1 MDAKIIRDFPILER
15 RENGRRLV
23 YLDSAATTQKPRAVL
38 QAMDAFYEQSN
49 ANIHRGFYPLSA
61 EATELYEEARRRV
74 ARFINAAAD
83 RVIFTSGAT
92 ESINMVAHGW
102 GLEHLEAGDEILLTP
117 LEHHA
122 NIVPWQEIARL
133 TGAKLVYCDLN
144 EDFTIDV
151 ADLKKRIS
159 GKTKILAIT
168 HVSNVLGA
176 VTPLAEIVPYAKQ
189 QGVVV
194 LVDGAQA
201 APHMK
206 VDVKDLGCDAYA
218 LSGHKMLGPTGTGV
232 LYLSEALMAMRPCK
246 TGGDMIE
253 DVTEQEAVFAEKE
266 PRRFEAGTP
275 NIAGAV
281 GLAAA
286 VDYLE
291 TIGMEKIHAHEQR
304 LLEQAWK
311 GLSAIKGVT
320 LYGPSPSPE
329 RAGVL
334 AFAVAGVHPHDVAQ
348 LLADEGVCIRTG
360 KHCAHPLHYRMGLA
374 EGTCRASFYLY
385 NTEEDVEAL
394 IRGVKKVIEV
404 FR

>member
-1 MDAKIIRDFPILER
+1 MDANVIRDFPILKR
-15 RENGRRLV
+15 RENGGRLV
-23 YLDSAATTQKPRAVL
+23 YLDNAATTHKPRTVL
-38 QAMDAFYEQSN
+38 EAMDAFYEQSN
-49 ANIHRGFYPLSA
+49 ANIHRGLYPLSA
-61 EATELYEEARRRV
+61 AATELYEGARQKV

-83 RVIFTSGAT
+83 HVIFTSGAT
-92 ESINMVAHGW
+92 ESINIVAHSW
-102 GLEHLEAGDEILLTP
+102 GLEHLKAGDEILLTP

-133 TGAKLVYCDLN
+133 TGAKLVYCGLN
-144 EDFTIDV
+144 ADFTIDI
-151 ADLKKRIS
+151 ADLKQKMS
-159 GKTKILAIT
+159 SKTKILAIT

-176 VTPLAEIVPYAKQ
+176 VTPLADIVPYAKRH
-189 QGVVV
+189 GVVV

-201 APHMK
+201 VPHMR
-206 VDVKDLGCDAYA
+206 VDVRALGCDAYA
-218 LSGHKMLGPTGTGV
+218 FSGHKMLGPTGTGV
-232 LYLSEALMAMRPCK
+232 LYLSSELMRMRPCK
-246 TGGDMIE
+246 TGGDMID
-253 DVTEQEAVFAEKE
+253 DVTEQGAVFAEKE

-275 NIAGAV
+275 NIAGAI

-286 VDYLE
+286 VEYLE
-291 TIGMEKIHAHEQR
+291 AIGIEKVHAHELH

-320 LYGPSPSPE
+320 LYGPPPSPE

-348 LLADEGVCIRTG
+348 ILADEGVCIRTG
-360 KHCAHPLHYRMGLA
+360 KLCAHPLHYRMKLP

-394 IRGVKKVIEV
+394 IHGVKKVIEV
-404 FR
+404 FH